1 MGEMAEPQL
10 SIRSAHAKKVA
21 HRLAKKERRSI
32 SKVVEQALDQYERS
46 TLEQP
51 KESAEEFWARIVR
64 ENHSEDD
71 EDFDLDAII
80 RKDYKPHK
88 PIEL

>member
-32 SKVVEQALDQYERS
+32 SKVVEQALDLYERS
-46 TLEQP
+46 TLEPP
-51 KESAEEFWARIVR
+51 KETAGEFWNRMSRDYGTDI
-64 ENHSEDD
+64 
-71 EDFDLDAII
+71 DLDAVI
-80 RKDYKPHK
+80 REGRKPHK
-88 PIEL
+88 GIVL